1 MAAIKVT
8 NYQNIV
14 DYYTEASI
22 ALVGIADYYYS
33 AAEEI
38 VMLNVFDPEIDL
50 LSPFYQAY
58 LAAAA
63 AYTTPPTAVVSA
75 VAALQAHVLNRART
89 DPDISGVEARFADIN
104 EWIDAGASNGYLTS
118 AVGRSGE
125 TGSGDGSFKV
135 PTEFATLSATAG
147 YSIDAT
153 NITALDNSVPVI

>member
-14 DYYTEASI
+14 DFYTEASV

-58 LAAAA
+58 LAADA
-63 AYTTPPTAVVSA
+63 AYSAPPTAVVSA
-75 VAALQAHVLNRART
+75 VTALQSHVLNRART
-89 DPDISGVEARFADIN
+89 DTEVSGGGYRFANIN
-104 EWIDAGASNGYLTS
+104 EWIDAGAGNGYLSS
-118 AVGRSGE
+118 AVGRDGE

-135 PTEFATLSATAG
+135 PTEFAAISSTAG
-147 YSIDAT
+147 YAIDAGNVT
-153 NITALDNSVPVI
+153 GLEVSDPPI